1 LLNDHNLAKQVQL
14 AFTGVPASCYI
25 IRAIT
30 IE

>member
-1 LLNDHNLAKQVQL
+1 LAKQVQL

-25 IRAIT
+25 IRALT